1 MFANYF
7 FFNFPNKFSIST
19 GNIRVP
25 NIISKNILRSMNG
38 KYGPVFIKIMYI
50 VLIIIKTI
58 NAYNEESKCNK
69 VYKSSAII
77 SFGECYRYI

>member
-7 FFNFPNKFSIST
+7 FFNFPIKFSIST

-25 NIISKNILRSMNG
+25 NIISKNILRPRL